1 MLRKCFTWILFLCTG
16 AGLMAQTP
24 VIKEEVDTLKNHFS
38 FGGQILTRGWS
49 MGMQY
54 ERARTNGRHQF
65 IINLSH
71 FKEIGEIRRESLY
84 RAQDGTRFV
93 MNKAN
98 YLLPIHLGYGRS
110 FTLIQKTRF
119 SKARLG
125 LSITLGP
132 TIGWVVPYSIY
143 KFVPFPSNPDIGY
156 REVSNFYE
164 QLSYE
169 EIIGEVGFVT
179 GTRNAAFQLG
189 SSATIGLQLDLGE
202 KHEFIRAAILNF
214 RTDFFPGKVEIM
226 RNQNRQ
232 IFFSGGIGFLI
243 GNAW

>member
-1 MLRKCFTWILFLCTG
+1 MLVKCFTWIVFLCTG
-16 AGLMAQTP
+16 VGLMAQTP
-24 VIKEEVDTLKNHFS
+24 IIKEEVDTLKNHFS

-54 ERARTNGRHQF
+54 ERARINGRHQF
-65 IINLSH
+65 IVSLSH

-93 MNKAN
+93 MNKVN
-98 YLLPIHLGYGRS
+98 YLLPFHLGYGRS
-110 FTLIQKTRF
+110 YTLIQKTRF

-132 TIGWVVPYSIY
+132 TIGYVVPYSIY
-143 KFVPFPSNPDIGY
+143 RFVPYQANPDIGY

-164 QLSYE
+164 HLAYE
-169 EIIGEVGFVT
+169 EVIGEVGFVT
-179 GTRNAAFQLG
+179 GTRTAAFQMG
-189 SSATIGLQLDLGE
+189 MTGTIGLQLDLGE
-202 KHEFIRAAILNF
+202 KHEFIRAATMSF